1 MIIKKTLNKFPFIN
15 LILKFLNRLVQI
27 LGSISLLVIILLIF
41 YYFNSGMYER
51 FKPLMMLKKIDKVII
66 DRYFGFSF
74 FEIDDYFSHNLKSL
88 KFILFKNDL
97 EKITLKINQK
107 NLYNLELQRKNK
119 LEGLSEKTKKFSRA
133 SLNYNQNNLV
143 ML

>member
-41 YYFNSGMYER
+41 HYFNSGMYER

-74 FEIDDYFSHNLKSL
+74 FEIDDYIPRTFVESFEPVHHLIFFFVPKIFFMNDTILKLSH
-88 KFILFKNDL
+88 D
-97 EKITLKINQK
+97 
-107 NLYNLELQRKNK
+107 
-119 LEGLSEKTKKFSRA
+119 
-133 SLNYNQNNLV
+133 
-143 ML
+143 